1 MTAPILQVRGV
12 TKRYGGLTANR
23 DISFDVAPREILSV
37 IGPNG
42 AGESTLFKLIAGFVP
57 ATSGDVLFKG
67 ERISG
72 RPPHKVARMGVV
84 RTFQE
89 TTIFRSMTVRE
100 NIIVA
105 HHLRSKA
112 SLLGFFLGSARARA
126 DEAGFARSADD
137 IIDFLGHQAIW
148 GEMASNLPQGH
159 LRALGMAIGLATQ
172 PEVILLDEPF
182 AGMNHDETMRMV
194 GLVRRLRDERGLTV
208 LLVEHDMPAVM
219 KISDRIV
226 CVNFGEKIAEGTPAE
241 IQANPRVIEAYLGS
255 EDAAIGM

>member
-1 MTAPILQVRGV
+1 MTPILEVRNV
-12 TKRYGGLTANR
+12 TKRFGGLIANN
-23 DISFDVAPREILSV
+23 DVTFDVAKGEILSV

-42 AGESTLFKLIAGFVP
+42 AGKSTLFKQIAGFVTP
-57 ATSGDVLFKG
+57 TSGEVRFNG
-67 ERISG
+67 VRISG
-72 RPPHKVARMGVV
+72 LPPHKVARMGIV

-100 NIIVA
+100 NVIVA

-112 SLLGFFLGSARARA
+112 SLWGYFIGTAQARA
-126 DEAGFARSADD
+126 DEEEFARSADE
-137 IIDFLGHQAIW
+137 IVDFLGLSAIRN
-148 GEMASNLPQGH
+148 ELASNLPQGH
-159 LRALGMAIGLATQ
+159 LRALGMAIGLATSPQ
-172 PEVILLDEPF
+172 VILLDEPF

-194 GLVRRLRDERGLTV
+194 GLVRRLRDERGVTV

-226 CVNFGEKIAEGTPAE
+226 CINFGEKIAEGTPAE

-255 EDAAIGM
+255 EDAAIGI